1 MKKTMISFLAMA
13 LGILNFGLAVTMAN
27 GKISYG
33 LNSESEVTSKFI
45 DDLNSESEV
54 TSKFI
59 DDLNSE
65 SEVISK
71 FIDGLNS
78 DLERTGKSIDDLN
91 CTLERC
97 SKFIDDL
104 NSDSEKASKITNNL
118 NGKSKII
125 DKGIINLD
133 NAICDVQEPKETTNK
148 NVVASGLNAHD
159 ELPTQTIT
167 DKSVINLDN
176 ATCDGLSN
184 HDTTDK
190 NVVNFAPSMHKQ
202 LPTQAIT
209 DKSVINLDCTLRDGG
224 YVNDWTFGEK
234 NIPEIRSNLAEA
246 GVDLIECGY
255 FSPFAKEDKDK
266 AVYNSLEELDKIL
279 DSHPN
284 AKFCALLRYKEGIE
298 EFIPECTLKNIK
310 LIRISF
316 QYGEAEGAIKL
327 CKNLRQKGYKV
338 SYQPA
343 NTPGY
348 SLDELKEMLE
358 MVNELKP
365 YSFYIVD
372 TLGILQKDKLLEMF
386 EFIDKNLAPEISL
399 GYHSHNNLQLA
410 FSNAQTLVGL
420 GTKRK
425 LIIDSSVFGMGRGA
439 GNLCTELFLHHLN
452 EKYGAQYKLEPVYKI
467 FENNISDVY
476 KESPWGYSLP
486 RFISAKNTCSTDYSA
501 RLNKRNMKL
510 ADMDETLS
518 RLPKEK
524 RTVFNEKALLEVI
537 A

>member
-1 MKKTMISFLAMA
+1 MKKALISFLAMA
-13 LGILNFGLAVTMAN
+13 LGVLNIGLATP
-27 GKISYG
+27 
-33 LNSESEVTSKFI
+33 
-45 DDLNSESEV
+45 
-54 TSKFI
+54 
-59 DDLNSE
+59 
-65 SEVISK
+65 
-71 FIDGLNS
+71 
-78 DLERTGKSIDDLN
+78 
-91 CTLERC
+91 TL
-97 SKFIDDL
+97 
-104 NSDSEKASKITNNL
+104 AT
-118 NGKSKII
+118 
-125 DKGIINLD
+125 
-133 NAICDVQEPKETTNK
+133 A
-148 NVVASGLNAHD
+148 
-159 ELPTQTIT
+159 
-167 DKSVINLDN
+167 DKSVINLDCTLRDELALPRTTDKNIVNFDDTLHDGLTLPETTNKNVINLDCTLHDRLVTPETTDKSVINFDN
-176 ATCDGLSN
+176 ATCDRLATQDTTDKN
-184 HDTTDK
+184 VINLDCTMRDRLTRQETTDK
-190 NVVNFAPSMHKQ
+190 NVVNFAPAMHDE

-234 NIPEIRSNLAEA
+234 NIPEIRKNLAEA

-266 AVYNSLEELDKIL
+266 AVYNDLRKLDKIL

-284 AKFCALLRYKEGIE
+284 AGFCALLRYKEGIE

-327 CKNLRQKGYKV
+327 CKRLMQKGYKV

-386 EFIDKNLAPEISL
+386 DFIDKNLAPEISL

-452 EKYGAQYKLEPVYKI
+452 EKYGAQYKLKPLYEI

-476 KESPWGYSLP
+476 KKSPWGYSLP
-486 RFISAKNTCSTDYSA
+486 RFISAKNTCSADYSA
-501 RLNKRNMKL
+501 HLNKRNMKL
-510 ADMDETLS
+510 ADIDETLS

-524 RTVFNEKALLEVI
+524 RTVFNEKALDIV

>member
-1 MKKTMISFLAMA
+1 MKKALISFLAMA
-13 LGILNFGLAVTMAN
+13 LGVLNIGLATP
-27 GKISYG
+27 
-33 LNSESEVTSKFI
+33 
-45 DDLNSESEV
+45 
-54 TSKFI
+54 
-59 DDLNSE
+59 
-65 SEVISK
+65 
-71 FIDGLNS
+71 
-78 DLERTGKSIDDLN
+78 
-91 CTLERC
+91 TL
-97 SKFIDDL
+97 
-104 NSDSEKASKITNNL
+104 AT
-118 NGKSKII
+118 
-125 DKGIINLD
+125 
-133 NAICDVQEPKETTNK
+133 
-148 NVVASGLNAHD
+148 
-159 ELPTQTIT
+159 T
-167 DKSVINLDN
+167 DKSVINFDN
-176 ATCDGLSN
+176 ATCDLLATRNTTDKSVVN
-184 HDTTDK
+184 FDSTLRDELILPKTTDK
-190 NVVNFAPSMHKQ
+190 NVVNFAPAMHEE

-234 NIPEIRSNLAEA
+234 NIPEIRKNLAEA

-266 AVYNSLEELDKIL
+266 AVYNDLRKLDKIL

-284 AKFCALLRYKEGIE
+284 ANFCALLRYKKGIE

-327 CKNLRQKGYKV
+327 CKSLMQKGYKV

-358 MVNELKP
+358 RVNDLKP

-410 FSNAQTLVGL
+410 FSNSQTLVSL

-439 GNLCTELFLHHLN
+439 GNLCTELFLNHLN
-452 EKYGAQYKLEPVYKI
+452 EKYGAQYKLNPLYEI

-476 KESPWGYSLP
+476 KKSPWGYSLP
-486 RFISAKNTCSTDYSA
+486 RFISAKNTCSADYSA
-501 RLNKRNMKL
+501 YLNKRNMKL

-524 RTVFNEKALLEVI
+524 RTVFNEKALLDMI
-537 A
+537 FSQ

>member
-13 LGILNFGLAVTMAN
+13 LGVLNFGLAVTMAN

-33 LNSESEVTSKFI
+33 LNSESDVTSKFIDDLNSESDVTSKFI

-54 TSKFI
+54 T
-59 DDLNSE
+59 
-65 SEVISK
+65 SK

-91 CTLERC
+91 CTSERC

-104 NSDSEKASKITNNL
+104 NSDSEKA
-118 NGKSKII
+118 GKII
-125 DKGIINLD
+125 DNL
-133 NAICDVQEPKETTNK
+133 NSKSK
-148 NVVASGLNAHD
+148 
-159 ELPTQTIT
+159 IT

-176 ATCDGLSN
+176 AICDRQELLE
-184 HDTTDK
+184 TTNK
-190 NVVNFAPSMHKQ
+190 NVVTLGLPAHDE
-202 LPTQAIT
+202 LPTQDIT

-234 NIPEIRSNLAEA
+234 NIPEIRSNLADA

-266 AVYNSLEELDKIL
+266 AVYNDLEKLDKIL

-284 AKFCALLRYKEGIE
+284 ANFCALLRYKEGIE

-316 QYGEAEGAIKL
+316 QYGEAEGALKL
-327 CKNLRQKGYKV
+327 CKSLMQKGYKV

-386 EFIDKNLAPEISL
+386 DFIDKNLAPEISL

-439 GNLCTELFLHHLN
+439 GNLCTELLLHHLN
-452 EKYGAQYKLEPVYKI
+452 EKYGAQYKLEPLYKI

-476 KESPWGYSLP
+476 KKSPWGYSLP
-486 RFISAKNTCSTDYSA
+486 RFISAKNTCSADYSA
-501 RLNKRNMKL
+501 YLNRCEMKL
-510 ADMDETLS
+510 ANIDETLS
-518 RLPKEK
+518 HLTKEK

>member
-1 MKKTMISFLAMA
+1 MKKALISFLAMA
-13 LGILNFGLAVTMAN
+13 LCVLNIGLATPALATTNKNIVNFDDTMR
-27 GKISYG
+27 
-33 LNSESEVTSKFI
+33 
-45 DDLNSESEV
+45 
-54 TSKFI
+54 
-59 DDLNSE
+59 
-65 SEVISK
+65 
-71 FIDGLNS
+71 DGLT
-78 DLERTGKSIDDLN
+78 R
-91 CTLERC
+91 
-97 SKFIDDL
+97 
-104 NSDSEKASKITNNL
+104 
-118 NGKSKII
+118 
-125 DKGIINLD
+125 
-133 NAICDVQEPKETTNK
+133 PETTNK
-148 NVVASGLNAHD
+148 NVVNFAPAMHD
-159 ELPTQTIT
+159 ELPTQ
-167 DKSVINLDN
+167 
-176 ATCDGLSN
+176 A
-184 HDTTDK
+184 TTDK
-190 NVVNFAPSMHKQ
+190 NVIKFDDATGDGLVR
-202 LPTQAIT
+202 LETI
-209 DKSVINLDCTLRDGG
+209 DKNVINLDCTLRDGG

-234 NIPEIRSNLAEA
+234 KILEIRSNLAEA

-266 AVYNSLEELDKIL
+266 AVYNDLEKLDKIL

-284 AKFCALLRYKEGIE
+284 ANFCALLRYKEGIE

-316 QYGEAEGAIKL
+316 QYGEAEGALKF
-327 CKNLRQKGYKV
+327 CKSLMQKGYKV

-372 TLGILQKDKLLEMF
+372 TLGILQKDKLLELF
-386 EFIDKNLAPEISL
+386 EFIDKSLAPEISL

-452 EKYGAQYKLEPVYKI
+452 EKYGAQYKLKPLYEI

-476 KESPWGYSLP
+476 KKSPWGYSLP
-486 RFISAKNTCSTDYSA
+486 RFISAKNTCSADYSA

-524 RTVFNEKALLEVI
+524 RTVFNEKALLDVI